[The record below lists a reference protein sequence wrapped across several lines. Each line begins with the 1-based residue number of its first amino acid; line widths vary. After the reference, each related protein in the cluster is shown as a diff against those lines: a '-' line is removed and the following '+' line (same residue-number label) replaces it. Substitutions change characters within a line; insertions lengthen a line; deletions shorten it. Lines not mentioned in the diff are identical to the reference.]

1 MLFRPALEVVMR
13 STSSNS
19 RVLFLLPALAAV
31 AVSLLLL
38 RRLLPELDALQ
49 HPLIPLW
56 CAFVLTY
63 VGAATISL
71 LPAPL
76 GRPIDRMLDSQ
87 LSQWGAGV
95 YGLVGLS
102 VFLRLEAQ
110 SFIESLQ
117 EMGEA
122 SEWAQGLLRDWLIGF
137 SVESMNNM
145 LAAML
150 WPMRVMQ
157 QAGVWGFLGFLGAC
171 SAVFELGR
179 RLMPEQQARLEEDSP
194 ETSAAEALKRSR

>member
-1 MLFRPALEVVMR
+1 MR
-13 STSSNS
+13 SSSSDS
-19 RVLFLLPALAAV
+19 RVLFLLPALAALAV
-31 AVSLLLL
+31 ALLLA
-38 RRLLPELDALQ
+38 RRLLPALDMLQ

-122 SEWAQGLLRDWLIGF
+122 SEWAKGMLRDWLIGF

-145 LAAML
+145 FSALL
-150 WPMRVMQ
+150 WPMRVIQ
-157 QAGVWGFLGFLGAC
+157 QAGVWGLLGFLCAC

-179 RLMPEQQARLEEDSP
+179 RLMPEQQARLEEESP
-194 ETSAAEALKRSR
+194 ETSAAEAPKRSR

>member
-1 MLFRPALEVVMR
+1 MPRPSTASHALI
-13 STSSNS
+13 
-19 RVLFLLPALAAV
+19 LLPALAALAV
-31 AVSLLLL
+31 ALLLA
-38 RRLLPELDALQ
+38 RRLLPELQALQ
-49 HPLIPLW
+49 FSLIPLW

-76 GRPIDRMLDSQ
+76 GGPIGRLLDRQ

-122 SEWAQGLLRDWLIGF
+122 SEWAKGMLRDWLIGF

-145 LAAML
+145 FAALL
-150 WPMRVMQ
+150 WPMRVIQ
-157 QAGVWGFLGFLGAC
+157 QAGVWGLLGFLAAC

-179 RLMPEQQARLEEDSP
+179 RLMPEQQARLE
-194 ETSAAEALKRSR
+194 AEAPEAGDAEAPKRRR

>member
-1 MLFRPALEVVMR
+1 MPRPSTASHALI
-13 STSSNS
+13 
-19 RVLFLLPALAAV
+19 LLPALAALTV
-31 AVSLLLL
+31 ALLLA
-38 RRLLPELDALQ
+38 RRLLPALDMLQ

-76 GRPIDRMLDSQ
+76 GGPIDRLLDRQ

-95 YGLVGLS
+95 YGLVGIS

-110 SFIESLQ
+110 TFVGSLQ
-117 EMGEA
+117 GMSDVSG
-122 SEWAQGLLRDWLIGF
+122 WAQGLLRDWLIGF
-137 SVESMNNM
+137 SVESMKNM
-145 LAAML
+145 IAASI
-150 WPMRVMQ
+150 WPAQVIRQ
-157 QAGVWGFLGFLGAC
+157 GGVWGFLGFLGAC

-179 RLMPEQQARLEEDSP
+179 RLMPEQQARLE
-194 ETSAAEALKRSR
+194 AEAPEAGDVEAPKRRR

>member
-1 MLFRPALEVVMR
+1 MR
-13 STSSNS
+13 SSSSDS
-19 RVLFLLPALAAV
+19 RVLFLLPALAALAV
-31 AVSLLLL
+31 ALLLA
-38 RRLLPELDALQ
+38 RRLLPALDMLQ

-122 SEWAQGLLRDWLIGF
+122 SEWAKGMLRDWLIGF
-137 SVESMNNM
+137 SVESMKNM
-145 LAAML
+145 FAAML
-150 WPMRVMQ
+150 WPMRVIQ
-157 QAGVWGFLGFLGAC
+157 QAGVWGLLGFLCAC

-179 RLMPEQQARLEEDSP
+179 RLMPEQQARLEEESP
-194 ETSAAEALKRSR
+194 ETSAAEAPKRSR

>member
-1 MLFRPALEVVMR
+1 MR
-13 STSSNS
+13 SSSSDS

-38 RRLLPELDALQ
+38 RRLLPELDVLQ

-76 GRPIDRMLDSQ
+76 GGPIDRMLDSQ

-110 SFIESLQ
+110 SLIESLQ
-117 EMGEA
+117 EMREA
-122 SEWAQGLLRDWLIGF
+122 SEWAKGLLRDWLIGF
-137 SVESMNNM
+137 SVESMKNM
-145 LAAML
+145 ISATI
-150 WPMRVMQ
+150 WPARVIQ
-157 QAGVWGFLGFLGAC
+157 QSGVWGFLGFLGAC

-179 RLMPEQQARLEEDSP
+179 RLMPEQQARLEDSD
-194 ETSAAEALKRSR
+194 EATADNTTSRPPGA